1 MDKLRKV
8 LDSELNTLL
17 MQMPKNG
24 TKTTID
30 CMLNRVQFISNN
42 QELFKNKLNQIG
54 NQFFEENRLGD
65 DERLEI
71 VELLNSYF
79 IRFSKS
85 FV

>member
-8 LDSELNTLL
+8 LDSELNALL

-65 DERLEI
+65 DERSEI

-85 FV
+85 FG